1 MAYPSQTRI
10 EKLHSQGG
18 EQEDMA
24 WFAQDA
30 KKRMKKDGEE
40 RDDDGDDEI
49 TTQEGR
55 AHLRTWPG

>member
-1 MAYPSQTRI
+1 
-10 EKLHSQGG
+10 
-18 EQEDMA
+18 MA